1 MAPSGA
7 GNTFGHPTKR
17 ALDRLAA
24 TGATVYCTQ
33 VHGTVL
39 VEMDYASYKVT
50 TLPNVV
56 VRATQQGVPLPT
68 LPLLAAP
75 CAPGR

>member
-1 MAPSGA
+1 VA
-7 GNTFGHPTKR
+7 KW

-24 TGATVYCTQ
+24 TGAASCCTQ

-39 VEMDYASYKVT
+39 VEIGYASYKVT
-50 TLPNVV
+50 TLPDVAI
-56 VRATQQGVPLPT
+56 RETRQGVPLPMP
-68 LPLLAAP
+68 PLLAAP